1 MKWRKYK
8 WFYLLSDCVALMLSW
23 LAYSGFR
30 YMLLPLEDVYGNFW
44 GFVTSPR
51 PLAGHIIYPAV
62 FLFIFYLSG
71 YYNKPLLKS
80 RTGDFFV
87 TFFSVLAGTLIILFL
102 SLLNKYAYTEYNYTL
117 VAGIFGIVFIF
128 VFTSRVL
135 ITSHIKK
142 LVALK
147 KCGYRTLIV
156 GCNDNACRLA
166 NYINDEKHISGY
178 IPKGFIRLKDEEYKH
193 LPYPIYDMENL
204 RDIIDGQ
211 LIDVLMVATP
221 SQGDNVRLHALI
233 NRLYEYDK
241 PILVEA
247 GEYEMLYSKI
257 KLSNIYGTPFI
268 DLCSCGLSEAEK
280 NIKRF
285 FDIVL
290 SVIALVL
297 LSPLFLYLYLRLRF
311 SEGKQVI
318 YKQKRVGY
326 MHKEFV
332 MYKFRTMIVG
342 AESGGVP
349 CLSDFN
355 DSRITKI
362 GRWMRKYRIDELP
375 QFWNVIKG
383 DMSIV
388 GPRPERAYFIEQIV
402 KRAPYYNL
410 LHQVR
415 PGITSLGM
423 VNYGYAR
430 NVDEMLLRLKYDIAY
445 IENMSLLL
453 DMKIILYTVKTVF
466 TGKGI

>member
-8 WFYLLSDCVALMLSW
+8 WFYLLSDCVALLLSW

-30 YMLLPLEDVYGNFW
+30 YMLLPLEAIYGNFW

-51 PLAGHIIYPAV
+51 PLAGHFIYPAV

-80 RTGDFFV
+80 KTDDFFI

-102 SLLNKYAYTEYNYTL
+102 SLLNKYIYTEYNYTL

-128 VFTSRVL
+128 VFTSRII
-135 ITSHIKK
+135 ITNHIKK
-142 LVALK
+142 LVARK
-147 KCGYRTLIV
+147 KCGYRTLII

-166 NYINDEKHISGY
+166 NYINDEKQISGY
-178 IPKGFIRLKDEEYKH
+178 ILKGFVRLKDEEDKS
-193 LPYPIYDMENL
+193 LSYPVYDMENL

-211 LIDVLMVATP
+211 QIDVLMVATS
-221 SQGDNVRLHALI
+221 SQGDNARLHALI
-233 NRLYEYDK
+233 NRLYEYDI
-241 PILVEA
+241 PIFVEA

-285 FDIVL
+285 FDVVL
-290 SVIALVL
+290 SVIALLL
-297 LSPLFLYLYLRLRF
+297 LSPLFLYIYVRLRF

-349 CLSDFN
+349 QLADFN